1 MTRGARWI
9 LVLVVAGGAFAVS
22 AGPRVAA
29 ARAADPQQSSDLAT
43 AISDYANAQVDA
55 TMAEADAVIAQ
66 AVQTPT
72 VPSGTGS
79 PPSSPQPPAPPT
91 AVDVQAPV
99 TAGPVEIT
107 ASMTGQPAS
116 PEALVPVV
124 PSGILGSPATARPRH
139 DLGAMTPP
147 RKSAIRT
154 KTRVV
159 SHATILHVD
168 VRTTTST
175 SAQWSSSSSSARSVA
190 ESSVRS
196 SVRSSTSGGRSQ
208 RPAPP
213 KVPRPFPPFPPNA
226 PAPNSGATQSGG
238 SGGQGAL
245 LIFFV
250 ALAALV
256 LFGIHRLLRKVH
268 WSNLRMPRRGAVLPW
283 RPG

>member
-9 LVLVVAGGAFAVS
+9 LFLVVVGGVLAVS

-43 AISDYANAQVDA
+43 AINDYANAEVDA
-55 TMAEADAVIAQ
+55 AMVEADAVIAQ
-66 AVQTPT
+66 AVQAPT
-72 VPSGTGS
+72 VSGGTGS
-79 PPSSPQPPAPPT
+79 PPSSPQPPPPT
-91 AVDVQAPV
+91 ALDVQAPV

-107 ASMTGQPAS
+107 ASVTGQPAS

-147 RKSAIRT
+147 RKSAVRT

-168 VRTTTST
+168 VRTST

-196 SVRSSTSGGRSQ
+196 SVRSSTSGGGRSQ

-226 PAPNSGATQSGG
+226 PAPNSGATQTGG

>member
-9 LVLVVAGGAFAVS
+9 LVLVVVGGALAVS

-29 ARAADPQQSSDLAT
+29 AGAADPQQSSDLAT
-43 AISDYANAQVDA
+43 AINDYTNAQVDA
-55 TMAEADAVIAQ
+55 AMVEADAVIAQ
-66 AVQTPT
+66 AVQAPT
-72 VPSGTGS
+72 VSGGTGS
-79 PPSSPQPPAPPT
+79 PPSSPQPPPPT
-91 AVDVQAPV
+91 TALDVQAPV

-107 ASMTGQPAS
+107 ASVTGQPAS

-124 PSGILGSPATARPRH
+124 PSGILSSPATARPRH

-147 RKSAIRT
+147 RKSAVRT

-168 VRTTTST
+168 VRTST

-196 SVRSSTSGGRSQ
+196 SVRSSTSGGGRSQ

-226 PAPNSGATQSGG
+226 PAPNSGATQTGG

>member
-79 PPSSPQPPAPPT
+79 PPSLPQPPAPPT

-168 VRTTTST
+168 VRTST

-226 PAPNSGATQSGG
+226 PAPNSGATQTGG

>member
-168 VRTTTST
+168 VRTST

-226 PAPNSGATQSGG
+226 PAPNSGATQTGG

-268 WSNLRMPRRGAVLPW
+268 WSNLRMPRRGAVLQW
-283 RPG
+283 RQG